1 MIFFLLETT
10 AKSPTSQSWKP
21 WRGSG
26 KRNYRNFILTL
37 LGSFPKVCISI
48 HYTDTYQ
55 FTLQQCT
62 VHCIYTDTAGLLS
75 QGTVCISIHYTVQYT
90 DTYQFTLQQCTVHCI
105 CLVVGEKVGGGCA
118 MWSDLALFRFLKNY
132 TFLSI
137 RYFLKFNSEKLSISA
152 TCAQQSFHFQKI
164 TVTLKN

>member
-1 MIFFLLETT
+1 MYEFLHLRNFFNCFNLNIQYLNVLSGACFGSKYKKKFQDYNLKKKKRKTFVMIFFLLETT

-55 FTLQQCT
+55 FTLQ
-62 VHCIYTDTAGLLS
+62 
-75 QGTVCISIHYTVQYT
+75 
-90 DTYQFTLQQCTVHCI
+90 
-105 CLVVGEKVGGGCA
+105 
-118 MWSDLALFRFLKNY
+118 
-132 TFLSI
+132 
-137 RYFLKFNSEKLSISA
+137 
-152 TCAQQSFHFQKI
+152 
-164 TVTLKN
+164 